1 MGDAKNLKSERSLTP
16 AEAADLLR
24 RLASQFE
31 AGSVEIGPVTV
42 ELDQSL
48 EFKQSVKTKPDK
60 VSFKLKLKYE
70 KSLMPSGLAPEGHP
84 ALAAD
89 ADEDED
95 EAEGEEALGRPKYKS
110 LKKHMSSSLRAIKA
124 SLGRGELPEVEV
136 VHSLTHDCHLMCTFP
151 GKGDAFYPEFIALAD
166 ALLAAAEASDLAGV
180 QQAVADLDARKKAC
194 HSDHK

>member
-1 MGDAKNLKSERSLTP
+1 MGEARNLKSERSLTP

-24 RLASQFE
+24 RLADQFE

-70 KSLMPSGLAPEGHP
+70 KALMPAGLAPQGHP
-84 ALAAD
+84 ALNG
-89 ADEDED
+89 DEDDD

-110 LKKHMSSSLRAIKA
+110 LKKHMSSSLKALKA

-136 VHSLTHDCHLMCTFP
+136 VHSLVHDCHLMCTFP
-151 GKGDAFYPEFIALAD
+151 GKGEARYPEFMALAD
-166 ALLAAAEASDLAGV
+166 ALLAAAEAGDLASL

-194 HSDHK
+194 HSDR